1 MRSKTTPGMPNRCHR
16 CWLLLEVCLCE
27 LVAPVP
33 TGVRFTVIRHVREK
47 SKTTNTARIAAMAL
61 PSCELLDY
69 GGRGNVFDEAPLL
82 SEGTWLLFP
91 SDSNRTPSPAEVR
104 NVIVL
109 DGTWAQA
116 RGMLK
121 RLPGICALP
130 RLGVT
135 PVRVEAERLR
145 RPPFPGGMST
155 LEAMAEAVA
164 LIEGADRAAP
174 LRKLHADMVDRVLIG
189 RGTKPGATR
198 RVENGDRLL
207 FPLEASLP
215 SEGSTSRLREG
226 D

>member
-1 MRSKTTPGMPNRCHR
+1 MPNRCHR

-27 LVAPVP
+27 LVVPVP
-33 TGVRFTVIRHVREK
+33 TDVRFTIIRHVRERT
-47 SKTTNTARIAAMAL
+47 KTTNTARIAAMAL
-61 PSCELLDY
+61 PSCELIDY
-69 GGRGNVFDEAPLL
+69 GGRGNVFDETPHLG
-82 SEGTWLLFP
+82 EGSWLLFP
-91 SDSNRTPSPAEVR
+91 SDSNRAPPPGEVR

-121 RLPGICALP
+121 RLPRICALP
-130 RLGVT
+130 RLGVR
-135 PVRVEAERLR
+135 PLDVDAERLR

-164 LIEGADRAAP
+164 LLEGSERAAA

-198 RVENGDRLL
+198 RVQNGDRLL
-207 FPLEASLP
+207 FRA
-215 SEGSTSRLREG
+215 G
-226 D
+226 